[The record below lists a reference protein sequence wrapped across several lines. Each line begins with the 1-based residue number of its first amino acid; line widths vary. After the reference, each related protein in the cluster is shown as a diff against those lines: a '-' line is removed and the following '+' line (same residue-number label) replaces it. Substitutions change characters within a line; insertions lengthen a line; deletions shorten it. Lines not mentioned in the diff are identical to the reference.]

1 MCCVLGYDHVLRS
14 RAYHVLR
21 SGLGHVIRKQER
33 QKERKHASIIKRKRK
48 KDTSAMLVS
57 RHYPPSKIHCPQWSA
72 RCLDTGPSPIPSLYL
87 LVYGFQASAMEG
99 S

>member
-1 MCCVLGYDHVLRS
+1 MCYGLGAS
-14 RAYHVLR
+14 RATVWAWSRDLKT
-21 SGLGHVIRKQER
+21 RK
-33 QKERKHASIIKRKRK
+33 KERKETCVHNKEKK
-48 KDTSAMLVS
+48 EKDTSAMSVS